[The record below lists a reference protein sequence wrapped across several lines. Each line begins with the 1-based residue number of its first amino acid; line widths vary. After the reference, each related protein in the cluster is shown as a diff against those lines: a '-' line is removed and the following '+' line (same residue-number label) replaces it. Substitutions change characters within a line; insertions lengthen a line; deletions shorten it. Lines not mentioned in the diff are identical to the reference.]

1 MCGFFADKR
10 VAGRMFSAEFVFPA
24 VMPFSMC
31 RRVKGVKKE
40 VQASK
45 AKESFALQQPD
56 MFKN

>member
-1 MCGFFADKR
+1 
-10 VAGRMFSAEFVFPA
+10 MFSAEFVFPA
-24 VMPFSMC
+24 VMPFSMR

-56 MFKN
+56 MFKK